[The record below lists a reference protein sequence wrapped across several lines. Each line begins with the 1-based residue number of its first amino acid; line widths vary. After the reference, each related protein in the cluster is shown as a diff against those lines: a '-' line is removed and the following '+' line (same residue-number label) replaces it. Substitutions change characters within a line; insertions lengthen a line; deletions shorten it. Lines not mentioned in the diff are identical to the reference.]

1 MKILVVDD
9 DPMAAEMV
17 CAILEEG
24 EHEAIL
30 ANSGI
35 EALEYCQ
42 EHQTLDL
49 IISDMNMPL
58 MSGLELFE
66 ALREQGIKTAFV
78 LLSGDDPDSYRSQAP
93 GLAAC
98 LMKDADLFENL
109 LGLLEQPGLVQ

>member
-1 MKILVVDD
+1 MNILVVDD

-24 EHEAIL
+24 EHEASMV
-30 ANSGI
+30 NSGI

-42 EHQTLDL
+42 EHQAPHL

-66 ALREQGIKTAFV
+66 TLREQGLQTPFV
-78 LLSGDDPDSYRSQAP
+78 LLTGDDPKPYQLQAP
-93 GLAAC
+93 ELSAC

-109 LGLLEQPGLVQ
+109 LELLEQFGSA